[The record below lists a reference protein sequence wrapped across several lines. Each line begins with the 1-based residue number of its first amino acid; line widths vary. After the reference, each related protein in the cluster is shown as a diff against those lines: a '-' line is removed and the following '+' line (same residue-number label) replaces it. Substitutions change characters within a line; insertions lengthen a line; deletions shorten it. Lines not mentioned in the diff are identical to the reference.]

1 MDAGAILI
9 IEDDEGLREALAD
22 YLRFEGFRV
31 DQAGDGGEGLER
43 LAASRPD
50 VILVDLFMPGMNGG
64 QFLARL
70 RADATTRPIPA
81 VLMSGTRPDG
91 AVAASAD
98 LVLQKPFELDELL
111 AAVQRL
117 RPPAEAT

>member
-1 MDAGAILI
+1 VDAGAILI
-9 IEDDEGLREALAD
+9 IEDDAGLREALAD

-70 RADATTRPIPA
+70 RADAATRPIPA
-81 VLMSGTRPDG
+81 VLMSGARPDG
-91 AVAASAD
+91 AVVAAAD

-117 RPPAEAT
+117 RPPAEAR